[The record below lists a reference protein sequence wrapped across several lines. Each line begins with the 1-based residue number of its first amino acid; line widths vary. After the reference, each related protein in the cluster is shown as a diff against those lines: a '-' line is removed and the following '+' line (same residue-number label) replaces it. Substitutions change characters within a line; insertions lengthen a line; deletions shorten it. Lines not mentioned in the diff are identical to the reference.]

1 MSVPELRSAEKV
13 VYEEW
18 EKVHNKPFSDVL
30 RLFDAA
36 MMQAR
41 ENAPE
46 GWGFT
51 AEAAVGGCQLKLAVA
66 SPPRAGGGWGG
77 KGGGSVPAFSRD
89 KVQAVV
95 MENPDLLSIKEEGGR
110 VTVSTKRYLD
120 KGWEGVNGRLREAGM
135 RYVREN
141 KMWEQT

>member
-1 MSVPELRSAEKV
+1 MSAEFKPADKV
-13 VYEEW
+13 RFEDW
-18 EKVHNKPFSDVL
+18 EKEHNRLFNDVL

-36 MMQAR
+36 MIQAR

-51 AEAAVGGCQLKLAVA
+51 AEARIQGYQLRLIV
-66 SPPRAGGGWGG
+66 SPPPKSGGWGS
-77 KGGGSVPAFSRD
+77 KGGPQPAFNKE

-95 MENPDLLSIKEEGGR
+95 MENPDLLSLKEENGR
-110 VTVSTKRYLD
+110 VTVSTKKYLD
-120 KGWEGVNGRLREAGM
+120 KEWDGINTRLREAGM

-141 KMWEQT
+141 KRWEQAG